1 VAYDSRQDTLPHIA
15 RVQELMAAICERLA
29 LRAELHDASKLT
41 EPEKSAFDAHAP
53 QRSRCVYGS
62 EKYSSHLAELQV
74 ALQHH
79 YAHNSH
85 HPEHFEN
92 GVNGMSLLDLME
104 MFCDWKAASEK
115 HKSGS
120 IEGSLQINRER
131 FGLSEQ
137 LLNIFENTR
146 RELEW

>member
-1 VAYDSRQDTLPHIA
+1 MAYNSRPDTLNHIA

-29 LRAELHDASKLT
+29 LRAEMHDASKLT

-62 EKYSSHLAELQV
+62 ETYNGHLAQLQA

-79 YAHNSH
+79 YEHNAH
-85 HPEHFEN
+85 HPEHYAN
-92 GVNGMSLLDLME
+92 GVNGMSLLDLIE

-115 HKSGS
+115 HRNGS
-120 IEGSLQINRER
+120 VERSLRINRER
-131 FGLSEQ
+131 FGLDAQ
-137 LLNIFENTR
+137 LASILENTR
-146 RELEW
+146 RELGW

>member
-1 VAYDSRQDTLPHIA
+1 MTYNSRPDTLTHIA

-29 LRAELHDASKLT
+29 RRAELHDANKLT

-53 QRSRCVYGS
+53 NGCVYGG
-62 EKYSSHLAELQV
+62 EEYNRHLQALQI

-79 YAHNSH
+79 YVHNSH
-85 HPEHFEN
+85 HPEHFAN
-92 GVNGMSLLDLME
+92 GVSGMSLLDLVE

-115 HKSGS
+115 HQNGGL
-120 IEGSLQINRER
+120 ERSLQINRER

-137 LLNIFENTR
+137 LWNIFENTR